1 MPCHHPPAHTPSFTN
16 SDQYCPNDV
25 ISTFDQLREA
35 VYSDILTALR
45 ITFKCLGASNDQI
58 RDNGNFALR
67 PTVCICQLVKIL
79 APEWRKQAKK
89 DPNANKDLL
98 CTAGDPFQTIM
109 DRVFEELGNSMQK
122 ALEEMGDAIIDG
134 YEATLTSIFNF
145 FGGKGKVE
153 LTPPDVCITTLQ
165 NVIEP
170 NSRQQ
175 HCGKNIAAAYETA
188 IKFQCERATPKW
200 KRCYYERVREICDK
214 NDYVQ
219 QYYALFDRGFQ
230 SVTELQAEF
239 SDTFGEDFEDDP
251 TLGSIVSAAARS
263 IEHPRNLDKRK
274 NICSGDTML
283 STLSL
288 DKVRICN
295 SFFRNSTP
303 SL

>member
-1 MPCHHPPAHTPSFTN
+1 M
-16 SDQYCPNDV
+16 
-25 ISTFDQLREA
+25 
-35 VYSDILTALR
+35 TAIR

-145 FGGKGKVE
+145 FGGKGE
-153 LTPPDVCITTLQ
+153 IRLTPPDVCITTLQ

-170 NSRQQ
+170 NSRQR

-219 QYYALFDRGFQ
+219 QYYALFDRGFE